1 MQDRVTAANKLISA
15 YINNQKNA
23 MFIDVY
29 HKMPGADGLP
39 LPGIFIEDSLH
50 MNAQGYAIWKKEI
63 EPVLMK

>member
-29 HKMPGADGLP
+29 HKMLGADGLP
-39 LPGIFIEDSLH
+39 LPGILLRT
-50 MNAQGYAIWKKEI
+50 ACT
-63 EPVLMK
+63 